1 MLRYFNFKAQ
11 IILNTNRTFG
21 ITYRKMPEATMQP
34 RKVIS
39 PGLSIKFEH

>member
-1 MLRYFNFKAQ
+1 MLRYFNFKPQ
-11 IILNTNRTFG
+11 LILNNRAFG